1 MANRDYRF
9 IESTVSL
16 CPGCMK
22 RLDSKIV
29 LKGVSS
35 YLLKH
40 RHEHGAQE

>member
-22 RLDSKIV
+22 RLDAKIV
-29 LKGVSS
+29 LKGGSI

-40 RHEHGAQE
+40 CQEHGAQE